1 VQRASLFDNF
11 SDEEMMMEVMISS
24 IVVNMIRITNK
35 EKEVKI

>member
-35 EKEVKI
+35 EKEAKI